1 MECENEEITIC
12 LVSNSLYL
20 IMFLHPKGGI

>member
-20 IMFLHPKGGI
+20 TVFLLSKGGI